1 MPVVF
6 TVGPLSTISLP
17 VVLKLASAAVLPMA
31 WLNTTLPLAPVADI
45 VKALAVPSLLTAPL
59 VEITAPSPLAN
70 NTELPLS
77 VIAPVYV

>member
-1 MPVVF
+1 M
-6 TVGPLSTISLP
+6 
-17 VVLKLASAAVLPMA
+17 
-31 WLNTTLPLAPVADI
+31 ADI

-77 VIAPVYV
+77 VIAPVYVWLPMELTLPARLVAPLTLN